1 MKMVEELRMKNDDL
15 EENIERQKEMI
26 ERLGEERA
34 DVEGRHKAELRLVLK
49 GVREMEGRCEMLE
62 KENEELKEKIN

>member
-49 GVREMEGRCEMLE
+49 GEREMEGRCEMLE